1 MKCLGDSGK
10 LLLFTTLSVAFISA
24 PLFAGSAQMRGAR
37 TSMYDPKTETTINGV
52 VQEVKKIP
60 GPGRRTGTHLI
71 VKASDASYEVHV
83 GPTWFL
89 TQEKYTFAKGDH
101 VEVVGSKVKF
111 QGTDAILA
119 RQITKNGT
127 TWTLRDAQ
135 GVPRWSRQKSG

>member
-10 LLLFTTLSVAFISA
+10 LLLFTTLLVAFISA
-24 PLFAGSAQMRGAR
+24 PLFAGSAQKRGAR
-37 TSMYDPKTETTINGV
+37 TSMYDRQTETTITGV
-52 VQEVKKIP
+52 VQEVNEIP
-60 GPGRRTGTHLI
+60 GPGRRTGTHII
-71 VKASDASYEVHV
+71 VKAGDASYEVHV

-89 TQEKYTFAKGDH
+89 TQEKYTFAKGDQ
-101 VEVVGSKVKF
+101 VEVVGSKVKS

-135 GVPRWSRQKSG
+135 GVPRRSRQKSG